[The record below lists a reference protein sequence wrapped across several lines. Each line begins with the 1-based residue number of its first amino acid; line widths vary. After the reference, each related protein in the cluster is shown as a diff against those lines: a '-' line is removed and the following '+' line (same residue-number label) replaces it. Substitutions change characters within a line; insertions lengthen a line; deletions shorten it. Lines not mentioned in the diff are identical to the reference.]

1 MQRGEVRLIDIE
13 PARGSEA
20 NKRRPGIIVSNDR
33 ANATADRLRRGI
45 VTRSTRDQQHRPRLP
60 NSGPLRGLE
69 RIKPGQWGAVRVV
82 ENTTTKQVER
92 EAVTVAVEAT

>member
-1 MQRGEVRLIDIE
+1 MPDAIQLLRHADLEQDYASAWNEWESSGDQALWE
-13 PARGSEA
+13 
-20 NKRRPGIIVSNDR
+20 
-33 ANATADRLRRGI
+33 ATADRLRRGI
-45 VTRSTRDQQHRPRLP
+45 VTRSTRDQQRRPRLP